1 MYRDDTCEGG
11 EEGAIPLGQYP
22 NGIPAERQTSSWSIA
37 EHYHSQMRK
46 RCLFESVTP
55 GSLLKNS
62 IADRPEV
69 GDELLGLLA
78 ERVPDGVE
86 LPPDDLIKRL
96 EEALVDGEV
105 FDVDLVGP
113 PELLEA
119 GVHGIE
125 DSGLDAPH
133 RLSHGDADVD
143 DLGRGALEVSGSK
156 KVEAGP
162 KVEASNVEALHSA
175 LRLGEAG
182 DHGMG
187 AIGEGINREEV
198 VVAEEEEEGA
208 DVGGEEAGGEEVGDE
223 GAGGEEERGAGG
235 VEGDAVVGGEV
246 GGHVVDLQL
255 QERRLALGVEEEAP
269 PDLSFDRLGGG
280 EDQEAAIVG
289 GLVEELEEDGGRQG
303 GHREATRNHHQA
315 AVGVLQEVR
324 HHLLL
329 EGKHHAGGGG
339 ALFLSE

>member
-1 MYRDDTCEGG
+1 
-11 EEGAIPLGQYP
+11 
-22 NGIPAERQTSSWSIA
+22 
-37 EHYHSQMRK
+37 
-46 RCLFESVTP
+46 
-55 GSLLKNS
+55 
-62 IADRPEV
+62 
-69 GDELLGLLA
+69 
-78 ERVPDGVE
+78 VPDGVE

-198 VVAEEEEEGA
+198 VVAEEASHEGVGGGVGGAVGGEEEEGA
-208 DVGGEEAGGEEVGDE
+208 DAGGEEAGGEEVGDE